1 MNFRNLAMGSMLCT
15 IFSIPA
21 NGQERD
27 RAKIL
32 DYRVD
37 TCDVLQ
43 VIFVTDSK
51 IVSTTDLLAVQ
62 RDGSIAFPFA
72 KLDVRGRSAEEIQ
85 VMLDTLKADG
95 KIPEKVTPHIKIV
108 DLRNSFWK
116 IDLLGTRKSK

>member
-1 MNFRNLAMGSMLCT
+1 MNFRNLAMGSLLCT
-15 IFSIPA
+15 ILSIPA

-27 RAKIL
+27 RANVL

-43 VIFVTDSK
+43 VIFVSDSK

-72 KLDVRGRSAEEIQ
+72 KLDVRGKSAQEIQ
-85 VMLDTLKADG
+85 DILDTLYADG
-95 KIPEKVTPHIKIV
+95 KISNKGIPQIKIV
-108 DLRNSFWK
+108 DTRDQSRR
-116 IDLLGTRKSK
+116 IHRAAIRKSK